1 MQLIATLDKPYTIS
15 ERANFVAI
23 YNNQQGC
30 KIIETNIALEAWQYS
45 DDEKAEQREAQ
56 FKTQFF
62 EIQNFGWYRKV
73 PKGYSSAVE
82 SLNTAFNAVSILGKL
97 PAGMLIFYQTPD
109 FTQDITEE
117 WLINHQILNPEMT
130 AQEFGQFYILFMT
143 AWNTQEHVNTT
154 ESEGE

>member
-1 MQLIATLDKPYTIS
+1 MNLIAILNKPCSVDEKASFKIVYG
-15 ERANFVAI
+15 
-23 YNNQQGC
+23 NQQGC
-30 KIIETNIALEAWQYS
+30 EIRETNVAFEAWQYS
-45 DDEKAEQREAQ
+45 DDEKAEQREAR

-62 EIQNFGWYRKV
+62 EIQNYGWYRKV

-82 SLNTAFNAVSILGKL
+82 SLNTASNVVSYIGKL
-97 PAGMLIFYQTPD
+97 PAGTLIFYQTPD

-117 WLINHQILNPEMT
+117 WLINHQILNPEMS

-143 AWNTQEHVNTT
+143 AWNTQEHVNT